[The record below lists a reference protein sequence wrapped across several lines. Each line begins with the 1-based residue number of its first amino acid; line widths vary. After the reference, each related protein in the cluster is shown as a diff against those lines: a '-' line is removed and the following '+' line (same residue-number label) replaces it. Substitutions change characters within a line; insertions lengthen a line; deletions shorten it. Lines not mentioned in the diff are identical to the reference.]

1 MKIERKNNFLF
12 KILYPCL
19 IILIVDIAFLFFDFF
34 PEKASFV
41 KSIFLV
47 ESFLTFLVLLGAVF
61 YQKKSDQ
68 LGFFALITLTVKN
81 ILVYVFYTS
90 LISGIT
96 QTFSDKMVFILIFF
110 SFMLVDVYFTVVLLN
125 KNEVK

>member
-1 MKIERKNNFLF
+1 MKINLEKNILR

-19 IILIVDIAFLFFDFF
+19 AILMLNITFLFFDIFT
-34 PEKASFV
+34 ENASFV
-41 KSIFLV
+41 KSIFFV
-47 ESFLTFLVLLGAVF
+47 ESLLTFLVLLIAVF

-68 LGFFALITLTVKN
+68 LGFFSLITLTVKN

-96 QTFSDKMVFILIFF
+96 QTFSDKMLFILVFF
-110 SFMLVDVYFTVVLLN
+110 SFMAVDVYFTVVLLH
-125 KNEVK
+125 KKDVK